1 MSNKAEKERPA
12 LRLPSFLGVV
22 GGGYVRTRKS
32 LGGGHNFCLVNTCN
46 AGGWFTCNCLST
58 WALFS
63 LN

>member
-1 MSNKAEKERPA
+1 MSNKAEKERPT
-12 LRLPSFLGVV
+12 LRLLLFWGCRR
-22 GGGYVRTRKS
+22 GYVRTRKS
-32 LGGGHNFCLVNTCN
+32 LGEGHNFCLVNTCN

>member
-1 MSNKAEKERPA
+1 MSNKAEKERPT
-12 LRLPSFLGVV
+12 LRLLLFWGCM
-22 GGGYVRTRKS
+22 GGYVRTRKS